1 MTTKAR
7 RMRELLASG
16 KLVVSPGVYDGYSA
30 RLAEMMGYSTAS
42 TTGSGMANSLL
53 AQPDIGIMSMLE
65 NARACY
71 QLARAISIPLM
82 ADADTGYGNAI
93 SAYHAVEYFEEAG
106 VVGVNIEDQ
115 TWPKRCGH
123 MKGKELIEPMEMTA
137 KIEAACKA
145 RKDPDFVICA
155 RTDAIAVEGIDSTIA
170 RAKLYAKAGADII
183 FPDAVRDEGQI
194 AKIVDEVRVSVSI
207 NMGFGIRSRPTTP
220 LIPVRRLQE
229 IGVARISLPRMLTA
243 AAIAGMRQAL
253 ALMTQ
258 SIETGEVI
266 DRPDL
271 LAGIEDITSLVG
283 YAKIEALEAQFMQQ
297 DQLERKYGTSAP
309 SYVVPERMTTE
320 RQQQEML

>member
-1 MTTKAR
+1 MNTKAR
-7 RMRELLASG
+7 RMRELLTSG
-16 KLVVSPGVYDGYSA
+16 QLIVSPGVYDGYSA
-30 RLAEMMGYSTAS
+30 RLAEVMGYKTAS
-42 TTGSGMANSLL
+42 TTGSGMANALL
-53 AQPDIGIMSMLE
+53 AEPDIGIMSMLE
-65 NARACY
+65 NARACH

-93 SAYHAVEYFEEAG
+93 SAYHTVEYFEEAG
-106 VVGVNIEDQ
+106 VVGLNIEDQ
-115 TWPKRCGH
+115 SWPKRCGH
-123 MKGKELIEPMEMTA
+123 MKGKELIEPMEMAA

-155 RTDAIAVEGIDSTIA
+155 RTDAIAVEGIDAAIERA
-170 RAKLYAKAGADII
+170 RLYARAGADIL

-194 AKIVDEVRVSVSI
+194 ARFVDEVGIPISI

-220 LIPVRRLQE
+220 LIPVKRLQA

-258 SIETGEVI
+258 SVETGEVI

-271 LAGIEDITSLVG
+271 LAGIEEITSLVG
-283 YAKIEALEAQFMQQ
+283 YRKIEALEAEFLQE
-297 DQLERKYGTSAP
+297 DQLQRKYGTAAP
-309 SYVVPERMTTE
+309 SYVVPENPTPNRH
-320 RQQQEML
+320 